1 MRSVFCVAHASRQAL
16 ASLEG
21 DFPSLRAL
29 TKVIRF
35 E

>member
-1 MRSVFCVAHASRQAL
+1 MGKIAHPSRQAL
-16 ASLEG
+16 ASSEG
-21 DFPSLRAL
+21 DFPRLRAL